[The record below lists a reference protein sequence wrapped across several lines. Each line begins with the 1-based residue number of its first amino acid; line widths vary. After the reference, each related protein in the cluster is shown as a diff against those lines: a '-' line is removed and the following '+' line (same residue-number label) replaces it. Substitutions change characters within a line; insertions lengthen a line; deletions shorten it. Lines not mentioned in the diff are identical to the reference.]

1 MESPAQPSEESKGC
15 TLMRKGM
22 VYDPPCRIML
32 LQLKVVHISAI
43 EVNQRIHTSCEPMA
57 TRSASLTP
65 PAHNMELATL
75 MESPAQPLEESKGCT
90 LMRKGMVYDPP
101 CRIIHTKYGTI
112 QQPPAPT
119 LMQLKVV
126 HISAIEMNQRIHTS
140 CEPMATRS
148 ASLTPPAHNMELA
161 ALMESPAQ
169 QSDESKG
176 CTLMRKG
183 MVYDPPCRI
192 IHTKYG
198 TIQQPAAP
206 TLMQLKVVHISAIE
220 MNQRIHTSCEPMA
233 TRSASLTPPAHNMEL
248 ATLMESPA
256 QPSDE
261 SKGRTL
267 MRKGMVY
274 DLPCRIIHSNSST
287 TTATA
292 YSIRVMLGDILAIE
306 VDQRIL

>member
-1 MESPAQPSEESKGC
+1 MGC

-22 VYDPPCRIML
+22 VYDPPCQIM
-32 LQLKVVHISAI
+32 
-43 EVNQRIHTSCEPMA
+43 
-57 TRSASLTP
+57 
-65 PAHNMELATL
+65 
-75 MESPAQPLEESKGCT
+75 
-90 LMRKGMVYDPP
+90 
-101 CRIIHTKYGTI
+101 
-112 QQPPAPT
+112 

-161 ALMESPAQ
+161 TLMESPAQ
-169 QSDESKG
+169 PSEESKG

-256 QPSDE
+256 QPLEE
-261 SKGRTL
+261 SKGCTL

-274 DLPCRIIHSNSST
+274 DPPCRIIPHKIRYN
-287 TTATA
+287 TAAACPHANATQGRS
-292 YSIRVMLGDILAIE
+292 YLSDRNESEDPHLMLNQWRQDLHP
-306 VDQRIL
+306 